1 MDEELAVIAFP
12 RPSPKVVNFHDSIAD
27 LVEEVPVVR
36 NDELSTFEFRKEGLK
51 PFSGVDVQVICW
63 FVKEHDIDAVEAD
76 ELASQRQFGLFT
88 A

>member
-27 LVEEVPVVR
+27 LVEEIAVVG
-36 NDELSTFEFRKEGLK
+36 NDELGAFEFGQKGLK
-51 PFSGVDVQVICW
+51 PFGGMDVQVIGR
-63 FVKEHDIDAVEAD
+63 FVKKHDIDAVEAD